1 MSCGHPGGSEEAITN
16 IRDWLIRSAVDD
28 FDCTVI
34 TTDPGTP
41 YYDLAVP
48 HPSLPEVWTYTHP
61 KTGDRLRA
69 REVDYTVCADYY
81 KGDRP
86 SELRGTREAPRY
98 GRARCAAR
106 H

>member
-41 YYDLAVP
+41 YYDVAVP
-48 HPSLPEVWTYTHP
+48 HPSLSEVWTYTHP
-61 KTGDRLRA
+61 KTGDRLLRA
-69 REVDYTVCADYY
+69 RGRLHSV
-81 KGDRP
+81 
-86 SELRGTREAPRY
+86 RGLLQRRSTI
-98 GRARCAAR
+98 
-106 H
+106 